1 MGKLS
6 VGGCARHVGQGQAC
20 QKHNECKNN
29 HQSGAFGCAI
39 TRMEKV
45 FHGVV
50 VASLCRGANLVAAS
64 LCRGVARRHSTV
76 ATTPRG
82 ELNRGFMEL
91 KASAGKDT
99 DSVRT
104 PGCRKW

>member
-39 TRMEKV
+39 TRMEEI

-50 VASLCRGANLVAAS
+50 VASLCRGVNLVAAS
-64 LCRGVARRHSTV
+64 LCRGAARRHSAV
-76 ATTPRG
+76 ATAEQRKF
-82 ELNRGFMEL
+82 FMEL
-91 KASAGKDT
+91 RSEEGRVGEEC
-99 DSVRT
+99 SGWEVR
-104 PGCRKW
+104 